1 MGASPDGVVKCDCFG
16 SGVLEIKCPFSCK
29 NKSLAEA
36 IDSDG
41 QLCLTYFYQVQA
53 QIKLTNAC
61 YCDFVVWSPDE
72 LAILRIEPDDY
83 YIAQAFNNATA
94 FFKYGL
100 LPELVGKWYT
110 KARLQPMDRTL
121 QQTFLHTHQ
130 REDVLYTQ
138 NGEAWCYCRGKEEG
152 EMIFCENYVCPI
164 GWFHT
169 KCLKISIIPKGKW
182 YCPDCRVTMENGCK
196 SNY

>member
-16 SGVLEIKCPFSCK
+16 SGVLEIKCPFCCK

-36 IDSDG
+36 LNSDG
-41 QLCLTYFYQVQA
+41 QFCLTSTRTLKTDHAYFYQVQA

-83 YIAQAFNNATA
+83 YIAQAFDNATA
-94 FFKYGL
+94 FFKYGI

-110 KARLQPMDRTL
+110 KAPVYR
-121 QQTFLHTHQ
+121 H
-130 REDVLYTQ
+130 VLVTA
-138 NGEAWCYCRGKEEG
+138 NGQD
-152 EMIFCENYVCPI
+152 FS
-164 GWFHT
+164 T
-169 KCLKISIIPKGKW
+169 DISAHSPE
-182 YCPDCRVTMENGCK
+182 R
-196 SNY
+196 